1 NTITGVSS
9 FLRVGDFAPRVLFQ
23 SDYRTGPLTNQGT
36 LIVPG
41 GVTVTVNGDATSS
54 GEIRLE
60 EGGRLVFVGAY
71 RHTDGNLTL
80 DPGSTF
86 SVGGNFTLAGGT
98 VTIPATSTLSVG
110 AAFNQ
115 TDGRTQLAGGTLTA
129 QTVNIL
135 NGLLT
140 GAGVINGNLSNSGRI
155 DVGGL

>member
-1 NTITGVSS
+1 RAVTTDASSGISGGGNLTFRGPSEARLAGANTITGVSS
-9 FLRVGDFAPRVLFQ
+9 FLRVGGFAPRVLFQ

-86 SVGGNFTLAGGT
+86 SVGGNFTLA
-98 VTIPATSTLSVG
+98 
-110 AAFNQ
+110 
-115 TDGRTQLAGGTLTA
+115 
-129 QTVNIL
+129 
-135 NGLLT
+135 
-140 GAGVINGNLSNSGRI
+140 
-155 DVGGL
+155 